1 MIIMGTMNLS
11 LPDELLEELKS
22 TVPVRQR
29 SGFIAEA
36 IRMRLALLE
45 QVIAVRET
53 AGTWSDEG
61 RSNPSAVIRKER
73 ENWARNDHSKED
85 A

>member
-36 IRMRLALLE
+36 IRMRLALIE
-45 QVIAVRET
+45 QVNAVRET

-73 ENWARNDHSKED
+73 ENWARNDHSKD
-85 A
+85 GA